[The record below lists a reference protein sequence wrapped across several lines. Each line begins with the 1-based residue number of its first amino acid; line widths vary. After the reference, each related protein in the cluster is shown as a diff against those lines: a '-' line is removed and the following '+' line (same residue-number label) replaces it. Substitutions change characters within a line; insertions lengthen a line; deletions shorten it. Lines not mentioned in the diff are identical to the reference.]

1 MPLKIYF
8 CHIAKRLHNNS
19 AYRKENRT
27 RHQIQHFKKQIH
39 WIKTLDFRPP
49 MQCLIFFLKRLRG
62 PCWFMA
68 VLNAPKNL
76 ISQDIENYE
85 QINGYYLTYKICSM
99 VDLESWGAGFENLTK
114 LFFRR
119 GSIITPFSETVHK
132 NFSRVSHI
140 FLPLFKRQSPFA
152 RCQ

>member
-68 VLNAPKNL
+68 VLNAPKEPDLSRHLKLWTDKRILSNIQNL
-76 ISQDIENYE
+76 LHGGFGVMGCRFWKLDKTLFSPWQYYHTL
-85 QINGYYLTYKICSM
+85 QWNGPQ
-99 VDLESWGAGFENLTK
+99 E
-114 LFFRR
+114 
-119 GSIITPFSETVHK
+119 
-132 NFSRVSHI
+132 
-140 FLPLFKRQSPFA
+140 FL
-152 RCQ
+152 